1 MYVDTITLFNRKES
15 RLGDTW
21 YPSILRNVNVNID
34 KAAILAKYGAE
45 TQDNAVLH
53 VRYTQNGDNKIVGEK
68 PWLPPKQLANRDA
81 YGNVITF
88 TDGAR
93 FDFFWLGEW
102 DGEEPINDADYTADG
117 DFYTHMNRTHDYV
130 YAITSVAGPYSVIP
144 HFEILGK

>member
-1 MYVDTITLFNRKES
+1 MYIDTITLFNRKEN

-53 VRYTQNGDNKIVGEK
+53 VRYTQNGDAKMVGEK
-68 PWLPPKQLANRDA
+68 PWMAPKQLAKQDA
-81 YGNVITF
+81 YGNAITF
-88 TDGAR
+88 SDGAR

-102 DGEEPINDADYTADG
+102 DGEEPILDSNYVADG
-117 DFYTHMNRTHDYV
+117 DFYTYMNRNHDYV